1 MKPHR
6 TKPWLNACP
15 KDPERFAE
23 EVCTVCRTYQYAPI
37 LHRVGVHVVCIDE
50 MSGIQAL
57 ERLHPTLTMKPG
69 LIERREFE
77 YVRHGTQCL
86 IANFEVAT
94 GRILAPTVGD
104 TRSEQDF
111 AEHLERLITRDPDA
125 EWVFVTDQLDVHRSE
140 SVVRLVAKHVGIDE
154 SELGAKYKEGT
165 LKSKISRSAFLT
177 DRTHRIRFV
186 YTPTHC
192 SWLNQIEIWFSI
204 LVRRLIRRGNFTS
217 KQDLKEQVLD
227 FIRYFNRILA
237 KPFKW
242 TYAGKVLRR

>member
-1 MKPHR
+1 
-6 TKPWLNACP
+6 
-15 KDPERFAE
+15 
-23 EVCTVCRTYQYAPI
+23 
-37 LHRVGVHVVCIDE
+37 

-57 ERLHPTLTMKPG
+57 ERLHPTLPMKPG
-69 LIERREFE
+69 LIQRREFE

-111 AEHLERLITRDPDA
+111 VEHLERLIARDPDA
-125 EWVFVTDQLDVHRSE
+125 EWVFVTDQLDIHRSE

-154 SELGAKYKEGT
+154 TKLGAKFKKGT
-165 LKSKISRSAFLT
+165 LKSKASRSAFLT

-192 SWLNQIEIWFSI
+192 SWLNQIEMWFSI
-204 LVRRLIRRGNFTS
+204 LVRRLIQRGNFTS

-227 FIRYFNRILA
+227 FIRYFNRTMA

-242 TYAGKVLRR
+242 TYAGKVLQR